1 MSELF
6 TPGKIRSMQLKN
18 RLVRSAT
25 AECLATDDCRLT
37 DKYLRAYTQL
47 AKGGVGLIITGN
59 YYVSAMGRSLP
70 RLFVMDNDEII
81 EDMRKVAD
89 TVHEHGAKIVAQINH
104 GGRQCDPKV
113 VGANPIA
120 PSAVRDMFTLVKPTP
135 MSESDIE
142 ETIAAFA
149 EAARRVKD
157 AGYDGVQIHGAH
169 GYLVNQFLS
178 GYTNRRT
185 DKWGG
190 SLENRMRFL
199 IEVYRAM
206 RSAVGPDFPL
216 LIKINSEDF
225 MKGGVTLEECVET
238 CKKLDE
244 LGIDAIEIS
253 GGILEKGLIYVKGD
267 VPMDLV
273 KRGRNIVERTI
284 MRFMEKSMRADA
296 AYEDAYFL
304 SNAAVVKEAVKVPI
318 ITVGGMRKRSVMEE
332 AIRGGKTDFVSICRP
347 FIRQPNLVNQL
358 ERGDEDPI
366 TCTNCNCCSIE
377 IAVHYNPMKCY
388 AAAGG
393 GGNP

>member
-6 TPGKIRSMQLKN
+6 QPGNIGSMKLKN

-25 AECLATDDCRLT
+25 AECLASDDCRLT

-59 YYVSAMGRSLP
+59 YYVNGMGRSLP
-70 RLFVMDNDEII
+70 RLFVMDNDDII

-89 TVHEHGAKIVAQINH
+89 VVHEHDAKIVAQINH

-113 VGANPIA
+113 IGANPIG
-120 PSAVRDMFTLVKPTP
+120 PSAVRDMITLVKPTP
-135 MSESDIE
+135 MSEAEIE
-142 ETIAAFA
+142 QTIDAFGA
-149 EAARRVKD
+149 AARRVKD

-178 GYTNRRT
+178 GHTNRRT

-190 SLENRMRFL
+190 PLENRMRFL

-206 RSAVGPDFPL
+206 RSAVGPDFPV

-225 MKGGVTLEECVET
+225 MKKGVTLDECVET

-244 LGIDAIEIS
+244 LGIDAIEVS

-267 VPMDLV
+267 VPMDLL
-273 KRGRNIVERTI
+273 KKGRNFVERGI
-284 MRFMEKSMRADA
+284 MRLMEKSMRADA

-304 SNAAVVKEAVKVPI
+304 ANADAVKQAVKTPI
-318 ITVGGMRKRSVMEE
+318 TTGGGMRTRSVMEE
-332 AIRGGKTDFVSICRP
+332 AIRSGKTDFVSICRP
-347 FIRQPNLVNQL
+347 FIRQPNLVNQF
-358 ERGDEDPI
+358 ERGDDDPI
-366 TCTNCNCCSIE
+366 TCTTCNRCSIE

-388 AAAGG
+388 APAASRR
-393 GGNP
+393 

>member
-6 TPGKIRSMQLKN
+6 QPGAIGSMQLKN

-25 AECLATDDCRLT
+25 AECLASDDCRLT

-59 YYVSAMGRSLP
+59 YYVNAMGRSLP
-70 RLFVMDNDEII
+70 RLFVMDNDDII
-81 EDMRKVAD
+81 EDMRKVAEA
-89 TVHEHGAKIVAQINH
+89 VHEHDAKIVAQINH

-113 VGANPIA
+113 IGSNPIG
-120 PSAVRDMFTLVKPTP
+120 PSGVRDKLTRVKPTP
-135 MSESDIE
+135 MSEAEIE
-142 ETIAAFA
+142 QTIAAFGD
-149 EAARRVKD
+149 AARRVKE

-169 GYLVNQFLS
+169 GYLINQFLS

-190 SLENRMRFL
+190 PLENRMRFL
-199 IEVYRAM
+199 IAIYQAM
-206 RSAVGPDFPL
+206 RSAVGPDFPV
-216 LIKINSEDF
+216 LIKINTEDF
-225 MKGGVTLEECVET
+225 VKGGVTLDECVET

-273 KRGRNIVERTI
+273 MKGRNFVERVI
-284 MRFMEKSMRADA
+284 VRLMEKSMRADA
-296 AYEDAYFL
+296 AFKDAYFL
-304 SNAAVVKEAVKVPI
+304 PNADAVKKAVKAPI

-332 AIRGGKTDFVSICRP
+332 AIRAGKTDFVSICRP
-347 FIRQPNLVNQL
+347 FIRQPNLANQL
-358 ERGDEDPI
+358 ERGDDDPI
-366 TCTNCNCCSIE
+366 TCTNCNRCSIE
-377 IAVHYNPMKCY
+377 IAAHYNPMKCY
-388 AAAGG
+388 AA
-393 GGNP
+393 PSHH